1 MDGKTDG
8 NSFQECAAPDSF
20 SLFMFGKNSVHQ
32 MFSVAKIPQFYS
44 HHMQKKSTLNF
55 LPLVQLKKK
64 IIDGYLWKCTKLSFS
79 FWHFFQ
85 RKKIQEKKNWKNE
98 FLGAKIQKLK
108 FILEFSKL

>member
-44 HHMQKKSTLNF
+44 HHMQKKVHFKLSTSSS
-55 LPLVQLKKK
+55 VEKK
-64 IIDGYLWKCTKLSFS
+64 IIDGYL
-79 FWHFFQ
+79 
-85 RKKIQEKKNWKNE
+85 
-98 FLGAKIQKLK
+98 
-108 FILEFSKL
+108 